1 MPSDE
6 RLEVLGEIIKVFGA
20 GLELKP
26 LLNAIAAAVARL
38 TGADSCLI
46 YVMDPTSRELVLYG
60 ASSPHP
66 RHIGRIKMKL
76 GEGITGWVAER
87 QSVVAIPARAYE
99 DERFKFFHSLPE
111 DRYEAFFS
119 APLVASNGQLLGV
132 MNIQHAQPHEHTRE
146 ETELLLALANMVARA
161 IENARMYVEAKQRAK
176 HLEALFRLAR
186 VVDNHRG
193 VVDEALTFIGQMLED
208 ILGVPTCRVLVYE
221 PEKQRFQGPR
231 GMRIRPSHPLFDRLL
246 RSQGPF
252 VYEDSVG
259 VVPLRF
265 GRQCVGA
272 ILAYADGGLDDST
285 LSLLGDLSTHVAA
298 FLRTILLEAEVRR
311 AREALEVRKVLERAK
326 WVLIERRGM
335 TEADAHRWLQQTAM
349 QRRIPLRQV
358 CEAVLIAEGLWQT
371 EGDDVAQASRPPAD
385 APAE

>member
-1 MPSDE
+1 MPSD

-26 LLNAIAAAVARL
+26 LLNAIAGAVARL

-46 YVMDPTSRELVLYG
+46 YVMDPASRELVLYG

-66 RHIGRIKMKL
+66 RHIGRIKLKL

-119 APLVASNGQLLGV
+119 APLVATNGQLLGV

-146 ETELLLALANMVARA
+146 ETELLLALAN
-161 IENARMYVEAKQRAK
+161 ENARMYVEAKQRAK

-186 VVDNHRG
+186 VADNHRG

-231 GMRIRPSHPLFDRLL
+231 GMRIRASHPLFDPLL

-265 GRQCVGA
+265 GRQWVGV
-272 ILAYADGGLDDST
+272 ILIYADGGLDDST
-285 LSLLGDLSTHVAA
+285 LGLLRDLSPHVAA
-298 FLRTILLEAEVRR
+298 FLRTVILEAEVRR

-335 TEADAHRWLQQTAM
+335 TEAEAHRWLQQTAM
-349 QRRIPLRQV
+349 RRRIPLRQV
-358 CEAVLIAEGLWQT
+358 CEAILIAEGLWQT
-371 EGDDVAQASRPPAD
+371 EEAPAPREPAD